1 MANQRSILLFEQ
13 AMKSEATK
21 KSYTF
26 QLNKFS
32 KFYHIR
38 DYDSLLKI
46 DIKKL
51 QEMLEDYLFT
61 LKKTQS
67 SGSIQ
72 TAFFAIELFFSM
84 NDVVLNFK
92 KLRKMFPAV
101 EKKSGMSAY
110 TTKDV
115 QNILKITTSRKHKAL
130 VHFLA
135 SSGVRIGSLSDLKLK
150 HLRDMPHDCKA
161 VTVYPDS
168 KDEYITFLTPEACQ
182 SLEEYF
188 EERRKK
194 WRIFFSGFASV

>member
-1 MANQRSILLFEQ
+1 MVMDNQRSTLLFEQ

-26 QLNKFS
+26 QLNRFR
-32 KFYHIR
+32 KFYHIK

-46 DIKKL
+46 NKDKL

-67 SGSIQ
+67 EGSIQ
-72 TAFFAIELFFSM
+72 TAFYAIELFFSM

-92 KLRKMFPAV
+92 KLRKMFPAPQ
-101 EKKSGMSAY
+101 KKTGRNAY

-115 QNILKITTSRKHKAL
+115 QNILKVANIRKHRVL

-135 SSGVRIGSLSDLKLK
+135 SSGVRIGSLADLKLK
-150 HLRDMPHDCKA
+150 HL
-161 VTVYPDS
+161 S
-168 KDEYITFLTPEACQ
+168 
-182 SLEEYF
+182 
-188 EERRKK
+188 
-194 WRIFFSGFASV
+194 